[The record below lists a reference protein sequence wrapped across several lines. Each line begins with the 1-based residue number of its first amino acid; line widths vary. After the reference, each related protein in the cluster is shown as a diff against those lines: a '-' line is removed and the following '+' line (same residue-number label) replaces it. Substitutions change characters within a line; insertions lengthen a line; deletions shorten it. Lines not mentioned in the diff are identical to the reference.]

1 MAPSPLIPDLKE
13 RLKAMIIGFIKEHKD
28 EDTYEYKIFSKF
40 EYLTRGLGDSICK
53 VIDKLGKAKYYQHR
67 EEIKPLNGSD
77 EAINKL
83 KDGAILSWKQLN
95 ALFSGC
101 RKKELIR
108 NNIEKEYYYE
118 DREYHQIYPLLEDSD
133 FLDEILQKA
142 IYELEGSY
150 IVRNLVRLDKVIGCS
165 LGGFTFTG
173 LEKGEDVPIK
183 VLVIIPREE
192 DHSYSM
198 QFGIAPDY
206 INHALEKI
214 KATRRYYKD
223 EGYYKNKKSALFT
236 FENNLMQIS
245 NYYVSM
251 EEDCY
256 LSDEFVDSLSHF
268 IYDDDTH
275 ILEIETKQNKGRIDE
290 EVATSWLSD
299 SELYDEETKYAL
311 FNHYYD
317 NYAKGLKI
325 YKIPQPAFD
334 WTLHLEKIKAKL
346 AQFKASGV
354 SIGYLDIREYIL
366 FTKYNIS
373 FERSPENYFEIYGT
387 QEALAL
393 FFLLRTNEELVGFE
407 MARDSLDE
415 KDVHIVDH
423 FYPDRGEG
431 FSAAIYAHHFGS
443 VKNRIE
449 TNIDLT
455 FCYLMGRYQECKQ
468 VPADITKQ
476 SPDGTPRYPN

>member
-1 MAPSPLIPDLKE
+1 MTTNPLIPDLKE
-13 RLKAMIIGFIKEHKD
+13 RLKAMIIGFIKEHKN

-40 EYLTRGLGDSICK
+40 EYLTRGLGYSICK

-77 EAINKL
+77 AAINKL

-101 RKKELIR
+101 RRKELIR
-108 NNIEKEYYYE
+108 TNIEKEYYYE
-118 DREYHQIYPLLEDSD
+118 DREYHHIYPTLEDPD
-133 FLDEILQKA
+133 FLDEVLQKV
-142 IYELEGSY
+142 IYELEGSH
-150 IVRNLVRLDKVIGCS
+150 IVRNLVRLDKFIGCDLDS
-165 LGGFTFTG
+165 FTFTG
-173 LEKGEDVPIK
+173 LEKDDDVPIK

-206 INHALEKI
+206 INHALQKI

-223 EGYYKNKKSALFT
+223 EGYYKNKKSASFT
-236 FENNLMQIS
+236 FDNNLMQIA
-245 NYYVSM
+245 NYYISM

-275 ILEIETKQNKGRIDE
+275 IFETETKQNRGRIDE

-299 SELYDEETKYAL
+299 SELYDQETKYAL

-325 YKIPQPAFD
+325 YKIPQAPFD
-334 WTLHLEKIKAKL
+334 WTLYLEKIKAKL
-346 AQFKASGV
+346 AQFKAAGV
-354 SIGYLDIREYIL
+354 RLENNIREYIL
-366 FTKYNIS
+366 FTKYDIS
-373 FERSPENYFEIYGT
+373 FEYSPDNYFEIYGT

-393 FFLLRTNEELVGFE
+393 FLLPRTNEELVGFE
-407 MARDSLDE
+407 MVCDYLEE
-415 KDVHIVDH
+415 KNVRIVDH
-423 FYPDRGEG
+423 FYPEIGEG
-431 FSAAIYAHHFGS
+431 LFAATYAHHFGS

-476 SPDGTPRYPN
+476 SPDGTLRDIN